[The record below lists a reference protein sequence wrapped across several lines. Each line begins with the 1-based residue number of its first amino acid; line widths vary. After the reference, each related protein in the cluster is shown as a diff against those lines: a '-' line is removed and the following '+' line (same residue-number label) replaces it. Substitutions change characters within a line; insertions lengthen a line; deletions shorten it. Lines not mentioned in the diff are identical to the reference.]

1 MNSLNPIAPPAALST
16 APPEIARQVAK
27 QVLAWI
33 SVMALLV
40 SQPVWSQEE
49 QSENRPMVRTGMDAE
64 TIARNRPDSAIWL
77 SQGDQ
82 GRVLALFK
90 PEQDPPAKGALV
102 IMADEGVSAASGL
115 VEAIRAP
122 LSKAGWA
129 VMTLGLEPPPFPV
142 QQWLN
147 GRMTAEP
154 KDEPAD
160 APEEEGESSVMIDVM
175 DEKSPDQSL
184 ADYRDSVASS
194 ITAAVDALEEREYDR
209 IVLAGIGRAAGHVTR
224 QARADGRPSD
234 LVWIAP
240 HFYSDESEGLA
251 ELLGSATNPS
261 VLELYSTFPADKTL
275 DRSANERAAA
285 LKRAGINGYQR
296 QPVAMS
302 QRPQAREAHAISNR
316 MSAWLG
322 SRQSE

>member
-1 MNSLNPIAPPAALST
+1 MNSLNPIAPPPTAA
-16 APPEIARQVAK
+16 RVAK
-27 QVLAWI
+27 QVLTCI
-33 SVMALLV
+33 SLMALFM

-49 QSENRPMVRTGMDAE
+49 QSEKRLMVRTGMDAE
-64 TIARNRPDSAIWL
+64 TIAGNRPDSAVWL
-77 SQGDQ
+77 SRGDQ
-82 GRVLALFK
+82 GRVLALFQ

-102 IMADEGVSAASGL
+102 VLADEGVSAASGL
-115 VEAIRAP
+115 AEAIRAP

-147 GRMTAEP
+147 GRMTKASKGES
-154 KDEPAD
+154 AD
-160 APEEEGESSVMIDVM
+160 ASDTEEESSVMIDVM
-175 DEKSPDQSL
+175 DEESPDQSL
-184 ADYRDSVASS
+184 ADYRDRVESS

-209 IVLAGIGRAAGHVTR
+209 IVLAGIGRAAGPVTR

-240 HFYSDESEGLA
+240 QFYSDESEGLV
-251 ELLGSATNPS
+251 ELLRSATNPS
-261 VLELYSTFPADKTL
+261 VLELYSTFPGDKTL

-285 LKRAGINGYQR
+285 LKRAGIDGYQR

-302 QRPQAREAHAISNR
+302 RRPQAREAHAISNR
-316 MSAWLG
+316 ISAWLG